1 MIWSHGV
8 ISVTLSKGLLH
19 KWNRSAYVCTCA
31 LQNLLPATRNKWEC
45 SVTARW
51 ADNVFANVWETRIQA
66 TVPASVTFFYWMKKL
81 IKWANGG
88 WKDRQMEEK
97 SGRTEGWLLT
107 GHLTQACF
115 SLGEGRRKEEIAGI
129 STWPSTCLTAQTQMH
144 RNKSLTNMCT
154 CTTEQPHTYANM
166 HCFCGNRFLESWGK
180 TC

>member
-97 SGRTEGWLLT
+97 SGRTEGIWHKLV
-107 GHLTQACF
+107 
-115 SLGEGRRKEEIAGI
+115 SLWEKAEIAGI

-180 TC
+180 AC